1 MAVGKPMDVIP
12 NLRTI
17 KYAHGSAVTLGE
29 VIVNNGAVL
38 IAVKAAAISI
48 DNAYVYK
55 GKVELPKNTS
65 LAINEHDKVYWDVAD
80 DEINK
85 SAAGNTMCGYCV
97 EKAESADTTVVI
109 YLEPKLDVIAA
120 GGVTQA
126 HIIIAAGSF
135 TTAGGDADET
145 ITIAGLLAT
154 DIVHV
159 TLNDRGSTPV
169 TILDAQAA
177 SGQIDIVMSADPSTD
192 HILDYTAVRAV
203 S

>member
-38 IAVKAAAISI
+38 IAVNAAAISV
-48 DNAYVYK
+48 DNAYIDK

-65 LAINEHDKVYWDVAD
+65 LVISAHDKVYWDVAD

-85 SAAGNTMCGYCV
+85 SSAGNTQCGYCV
-97 EKAESADTTVVI
+97 EDAASADTVVVI
-109 YLEPKLDVIAA
+109 RLEPKLDVISAA
-120 GGVTQA
+120 GVVQS

-135 TTAGGDADET
+135 TTAGGDANET
-145 ITIAGLLAT
+145 ITIAGALET
-154 DIVHV
+154 DVCHV
-159 TLNDRGSTPV
+159 TLNDRGASPV

-177 SGQIDIVMSADPSTD
+177 SGQINVVMSADPSTD
-192 HILDYTAVRAV
+192 HILDYTLVRAV
-203 S
+203 T